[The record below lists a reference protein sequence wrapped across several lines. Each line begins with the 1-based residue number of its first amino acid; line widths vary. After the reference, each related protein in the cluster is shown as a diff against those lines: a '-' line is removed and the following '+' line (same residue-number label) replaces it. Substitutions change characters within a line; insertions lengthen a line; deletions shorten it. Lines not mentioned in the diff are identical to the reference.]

1 MREKSRYTL
10 QRTMIIYFLL
20 IGFASCMVGIEFL
33 VDFHSG
39 YHEAGFNENADRQS
53 QDQDMNTVFAFFD
66 RMRKKAVVMVAIIM
80 VVTLIVLTMF
90 IKNISEPLQHMID
103 KSRNILS
110 GDLSRTIKIQ
120 SDNELS
126 ELGTIINEM
135 SINLQEILL
144 LSRGLCTAGQSLT
157 HETIQQ
163 LQRGPLDAQD
173 QIRIIDIIQRLDGEF
188 NSMNQVIENF
198 NFYTGETQ
206 PHAG

>member
-1 MREKSRYTL
+1 MHEKSRYTL

-33 VDFHSG
+33 VDFHTSYNEAEFRASG
-39 YHEAGFNENADRQS
+39 GQTV
-53 QDQDMNTVFAFFD
+53 QDQEKVFAFFD

-103 KSRNILS
+103 KSRKILS

-135 SINLQEILL
+135 SCNLQEILM
-144 LSRGLCTAGQSLT
+144 LSRGLCAAGQSLT
-157 HETIQQ
+157 NETIQQ
-163 LQRGPLDAQD
+163 LQKGPLEGYDRT
-173 QIRIIDIIQRLDGEF
+173 RILDIVQRLDGEF
-188 NSMNQVIENF
+188 ASMNQIIDYF
-198 NFYTGETQ
+198 NFYTGETEH
-206 PHAG
+206 HAG